1 MLAANA
7 DKHKRI
13 HLVQGAAKIEGQV
26 SRFDRKSHP
35 ALSRDH
41 ETHSWL
47 LNDSYLGLHGLLNND
62 CLGLHWLLNDCNL
75 GLHGLCVDNSNS
87 AAHVK
92 ELGAEFEPASR
103 VDVDLLHASVGA
115 TCCEHTEGHVS
126 LSDHSMALI
135 FDDDVHLVLEHVCS
149 NLHPLALPVRGLS
162 AVVAGLGV
170 PLLLSDCDVDE
181 GGHLVQGT
189 ANLVV
194 QFCLHYVNSEYA

>member
-26 SRFDRKSHP
+26 SIFDRKSHP
-35 ALSRDH
+35 SLSRDH

-62 CLGLHWLLNDCNL
+62 CLRLHGLLNHSNL
-75 GLHGLCVDNSNS
+75 GLHGLCVNDSNS

-103 VDVDLLHASVGA
+103 VDVDLLYASVGA

-126 LSDHSMALI
+126 LSDHSVTLI
-135 FDDDVHLVLEHVCS
+135 LDDDVHLVLEHVCS

>member
-103 VDVDLLHASVGA
+103 VDVDLLYASVGA

-126 LSDHSMALI
+126 LSDHSVTLI

>member
-1 MLAANA
+1 M
-7 DKHKRI
+7 
-13 HLVQGAAKIEGQV
+13 

-41 ETHSWL
+41 EAHCWL
-47 LNDSYLGLHGLLNND
+47 VDDSNLGLHGLLND
-62 CLGLHWLLNDCNL
+62 DGLGLHRLLNDSNM
-75 GLHGLCVDNSNS
+75 GLHHGLCVDDSNS
-87 AAHVK
+87 AAHSK
-92 ELGAEFEPASR
+92 ELRAESEPASR
-103 VDVDLLHASVGA
+103 VDVDLLNTSVGA
-115 TCCEHTEGHVS
+115 SCCEHTEGNVG
-126 LSDHSMALI
+126 LSDHSVALI
-135 FDDDVHLVLEHVCS
+135 FDDDVHLVLEHVGS

>member
-62 CLGLHWLLNDCNL
+62 CLR
-75 GLHGLCVDNSNS
+75 LHGLCVDNSNS

-126 LSDHSMALI
+126 LSDHSVTLI

>member
-1 MLAANA
+1 MLAADA

-41 ETHSWL
+41 ETHSLL

-62 CLGLHWLLNDCNL
+62 CLGLHGLLNNDCL
-75 GLHGLCVDNSNS
+75 RLHGLCVDNSNS

-103 VDVDLLHASVGA
+103 VDVDLLYASVGA

-126 LSDHSMALI
+126 LSDHSVTLI

>member
-1 MLAANA
+1 LLAADA

-47 LNDSYLGLHGLLNND
+47 LDDSYLGLHGLLNND
-62 CLGLHWLLNDCNL
+62 CLRLHGLLNHSNL
-75 GLHGLCVDNSNS
+75 GLHGLCVNDSNS

-126 LSDHSMALI
+126 LSDHSVTLI

>member
-26 SRFDRKSHP
+26 SIFDRKSHP
-35 ALSRDH
+35 SLSRDH

-103 VDVDLLHASVGA
+103 VDVDLLYASVGA

-126 LSDHSMALI
+126 LSDHSVTLI